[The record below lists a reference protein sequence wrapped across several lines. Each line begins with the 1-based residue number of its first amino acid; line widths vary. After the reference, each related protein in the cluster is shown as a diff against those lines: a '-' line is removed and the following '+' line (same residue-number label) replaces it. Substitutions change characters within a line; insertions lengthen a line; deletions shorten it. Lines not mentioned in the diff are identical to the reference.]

1 MPGGARRFR
10 NVHKHGSKKKHLR
23 KEVPQTSATATT
35 NEAVAT
41 PDSDVVEASAEAR
54 QDRNGLDPDPSS
66 GDADRVQ
73 ADEKAA
79 SSSSARS
86 SDRDGNVRDSNA
98 HPLATE
104 YLIVDLDAINRL
116 LAKTVCQ
123 TCSGNSLSV
132 VRGERGS
139 GIAPKLCLVC
149 SNCGVMKI
157 SK

>member
-1 MPGGARRFR
+1 M
-10 NVHKHGSKKKHLR
+10 HKHGSKKMHLR
-23 KEVPQTSATATT
+23 KEVPQTSAAVTT
-35 NEAVAT
+35 NEAIAT
-41 PDSDVVEASAEAR
+41 PDSDVVEASVEAR

-66 GDADRVQ
+66 GDANRVQ

-79 SSSSARS
+79 SLSSARS

-98 HPLATE
+98 NPPATE
-104 YLIVDLDAINRL
+104 CLIVDLDAINRL
-116 LAKTVCQ
+116 IAKTSVCR
-123 TCSGNSLSV
+123 TCSGNSVSV

-157 SK
+157 SE